1 MIPIT
6 QEADVLAGESFGRT
20 RPEAA
25 TYQAGKTSPKW
36 GSVEVLTLLSHG
48 NLTAIPSVA
57 DTGH

>member
-1 MIPIT
+1 MRLCDAI
-6 QEADVLAGESFGRT
+6 GGS

-36 GSVEVLTLLSHG
+36 GSVEVLTLLSYG
-48 NLTAIPSVA
+48 NRTAIPSVA